1 MAERHVYD
9 LREANSNC
17 RGDLHEWKSSKYTG
31 KYSYTNMLVR
41 MHYFLWFQSYNTSTI
56 FFFNFYLPKLGG
68 RPCIKSDC
76 QLLELH
82 LGSKFAAAQIGSGG
96 GYAEISAAGGGSSG
110 RSDLDVFNGWKNSPG
125 HNEIMLTKDG
135 EYPVFGCANFPPGEF
150 AHCIFFSL
158 DKKLPGGSFF
168 IRDCA

>member
-1 MAERHVYD
+1 MNGNHQ
-9 LREANSNC
+9 NI
-17 RGDLHEWKSSKYTG
+17 
-31 KYSYTNMLVR
+31 LVSILTQICW
-41 MHYFLWFQSYNTSTI
+41 YVCTI
-56 FFFNFYLPKLGG
+56 FFGFNHIILLQYFLFNFYLPKLDG

-150 AHCIFFSL
+150 AHCICFSL